1 MMVKYCESGKMIV
14 GDENPL
20 ENRGEKSLLS
30 KIFWLIKIKQ
40 LLTLVSQVRRLLKT
54 QRFASE

>member
-1 MMVKYCESGKMIV
+1 MIV

-54 QRFASE
+54 RRFASE